1 MGDDHMVTPAG
12 WTVSR
17 RDDGRLDVRKGD
29 RHFVADAVVQD
40 EVAWVW
46 IDGYLLELPVGSA
59 ARRRAAGGGAD
70 AVALTPQMS
79 AKVIRV
85 NVAAGQTV
93 SAGDTLVVLEAMKME
108 MPIRAPRDGVI
119 TAVHCAEG
127 DLVQPGQQLVDY

>member
-1 MGDDHMVTPAG
+1 MVTPAG